1 MSSPLGKLARLAK
14 VLLAAFPLALLMVC
28 LNPGGGVS
36 QADPLS
42 SCTTTAGVIVVVDF
56 SHWGGNADRVCFAAL
71 TTTTTAYDALIAEG
85 FTTVGDAHDGSA
97 FVCRITEPGSGVA
110 EPSVSEDPCT
120 TTPPAPAYWSFWV
133 ANAGQGAWSVSPL
146 GVMSLVPQPGS
157 VEYWNFGSDVGEADR
172 PSLPPSAVRA
182 TNTTPTTQ
190 PITPPPTGV
199 SPSGGSSGGSSTGTG
214 TGAATPTTPP
224 GNGKSARVPT
234 SAGGHGAKGA
244 PATSTNSARAST
256 TTPSTSARGHSAGG
270 TASGR
275 ARSSLKIVDVGPA
288 SAVTSRT
295 SGSPLPLV
303 IGGLLVAALA
313 FGAIMVVRRRRRLD

>member
-14 VLLAAFPLALLMVC
+14 VLLAAFPLALLVVC

-120 TTPPAPAYWSFWV
+120 TTPPATAYWSFWI

-172 PSLPPSAVRA
+172 PPLPPSAVRA

-190 PITPPPTGV
+190 PITPPPVGV
-199 SPSGGSSGGSSTGTG
+199 SPAGGSGSGTGSG
-214 TGAATPTTPP
+214 TGASTPTTPP
-224 GNGKSARVPT
+224 GSGKSARAPT
-234 SAGGHGAKGA
+234 SGGGHGAKGA
-244 PATSTNSARAST
+244 PATSTNSSKAST
-256 TTPSTSARGHSAGG
+256 TVPGSSARGPSPGG
-270 TASGR
+270 TPSGR
-275 ARSSLKIVDVGPA
+275 AKSSLKIVDVGPA
-288 SAVTSRT
+288 SAVTSRP
-295 SGSPLPLV
+295 SGSPLPVV

-313 FGAIMVVRRRRRLD
+313 VGAIMVVRRRRRLD

>member
-14 VLLAAFPLALLMVC
+14 VLLAAFPLALLVVC

-42 SCTTTAGVIVVVDF
+42 SCTSTAGVIVVVDF

-71 TTTTTAYDALIAEG
+71 TTATTAYDALIAEG
-85 FTTVGDAHDGSA
+85 FTTIGDAHDGSA
-97 FVCRITEPGSGVA
+97 FVCRITEPGTGVA

-120 TTPPAPAYWSFWV
+120 TTPPATAYWAFWIS
-133 ANAGQGAWSVSPL
+133 NAGQSGWSVSPL

-157 VEYWNFGSDVGEADR
+157 VEYWNFGSEGSNQPPHL
-172 PSLPPSAVRA
+172 PSEVRA
-182 TNTTPTTQ
+182 TNTTPTTA
-190 PITPPPTGV
+190 PITTPPAGV
-199 SPSGGSSGGSSTGTG
+199 PPSGGSGSG
-214 TGAATPTTPP
+214 TGAGAGATTPTTPP
-224 GNGKSARVPT
+224 GNGKSTRAPT
-234 SAGGHGAKGA
+234 SVGGHGAKAA
-244 PATSTNSARAST
+244 PPTSTNSSKGST
-256 TTPSTSARGHSAGG
+256 TTPSSSARGHSAGA
-270 TASGR
+270 TPSGR

-288 SAVTSRT
+288 SAVTSRP

-303 IGGLLVAALA
+303 IGGLLIAALA

>member
-71 TTTTTAYDALIAEG
+71 TTTTTAYDALIGEG

-110 EPSVSEDPCT
+110 EPSASEDPCT
-120 TTPPAPAYWSFWV
+120 TTPPATAYWSFWI

-146 GVMSLVPQPGS
+146 GVMSLVPRPGS

-172 PSLPPSAVRA
+172 PPLPPERRA
-182 TNTTPTTQ
+182 SHQHHSDHRANHAASGRRLSRRRLRLRHRLGHRCVDAHDAAGQ
-190 PITPPPTGV
+190 RQITR
-199 SPSGGSSGGSSTGTG
+199 
-214 TGAATPTTPP
+214 A
-224 GNGKSARVPT
+224 PT
-234 SAGGHGAKGA
+234 STGGHGAKGA
-244 PATSTNSARAST
+244 PAASTNSSKGST
-256 TTPSTSARGHSAGG
+256 TIPGSSARGHSPRRHTIRSCQVQPEDRRRRTGV
-270 TASGR
+270 GR
-275 ARSSLKIVDVGPA
+275 HIFAL
-288 SAVTSRT
+288 
-295 SGSPLPLV
+295 SGSPLPVV

-313 FGAIMVVRRRRRLD
+313 AGAVMVVRRRRRLD

>member
-1 MSSPLGKLARLAK
+1 
-14 VLLAAFPLALLMVC
+14 
-28 LNPGGGVS
+28 VS

-42 SCTTTAGVIVVVDF
+42 SCTITAGVIVVVDF
-56 SHWGGNADRVCFAAL
+56 SHWGGNAERVCFASL
-71 TTTTTAYDALIAEG
+71 TTTTTAYDALVAEG
-85 FTTVGDAHDGSA
+85 FTTIGDAHDGSA
-97 FVCRITEPGSGVA
+97 FVCRITEPGTGVA

-120 TTPPAPAYWSFWV
+120 TTPPATAYWSFWI

-157 VEYWNFGSDVGEADR
+157 VEYWNFGSDVGEGDR
-172 PSLPPSAVRA
+172 PPLPPSAVRA

-199 SPSGGSSGGSSTGTG
+199 SPSGGSSGGSATGTGSG
-214 TGAATPTTPP
+214 TGAATPMTPS
-224 GNGKSARVPT
+224 GNGKSARAPT

-244 PATSTNSARAST
+244 PATSTNSSKAST
-256 TTPSTSARGHSAGG
+256 TTPSTSAPGHSAGG

-275 ARSSLKIVDVGPA
+275 ARSSLKVVDVGPA

>member
-1 MSSPLGKLARLAK
+1 MPMSSPLGKLARLAK
-14 VLLAAFPLALLMVC
+14 VLLAAFPLALLVVC

-110 EPSVSEDPCT
+110 EPSVSEDLCT
-120 TTPPAPAYWSFWV
+120 TTPPSTAYWSFWI

-157 VEYWNFGSDVGEADR
+157 VEYWNFGSEGSNQ
-172 PSLPPSAVRA
+172 PLLPPSAVRA
-182 TNTTPTTQ
+182 TNTTPTSE
-190 PITPPPTGV
+190 PITPPPVGV
-199 SPSGGSSGGSSTGTG
+199 SPTGGSGSGTGSG
-214 TGAATPTTPP
+214 TGASTPTTPP
-224 GNGKSARVPT
+224 GNGKSARAPA

-244 PATSTNSARAST
+244 PATSTNSSKAST
-256 TTPSTSARGHSAGG
+256 TTPGSSARGHSPGG
-270 TASGR
+270 TPSGR
-275 ARSSLKIVDVGPA
+275 AKSSLKIVDVGPA
-288 SAVTSRT
+288 SAVTSRP
-295 SGSPLPLV
+295 SGSPLPVV

-313 FGAIMVVRRRRRLD
+313 VGAIMVVRRRRRLD

>member
-120 TTPPAPAYWSFWV
+120 TTPPATAYWSFWI

-172 PSLPPSAVRA
+172 PPLPPSAVRA
-182 TNTTPTTQ
+182 TNTTPTTE
-190 PITPPPTGV
+190 PITPPPVGV
-199 SPSGGSSGGSSTGTG
+199 SPAGGSGS
-214 TGAATPTTPP
+214 A
-224 GNGKSARVPT
+224 
-234 SAGGHGAKGA
+234 
-244 PATSTNSARAST
+244 ARA
-256 TTPSTSARGHSAGG
+256 P
-270 TASGR
+270 
-275 ARSSLKIVDVGPA
+275 
-288 SAVTSRT
+288 
-295 SGSPLPLV
+295 
-303 IGGLLVAALA
+303 
-313 FGAIMVVRRRRRLD
+313 VRRRPRRRRATANQRGLLRRPGATVQKGLPQPRPTPRRRRPRLQALPPVDIRPAAHHPVVPGPA

>member
-1 MSSPLGKLARLAK
+1 MSSPLGKVARLAK
-14 VLLAAFPLALLMVC
+14 VLLAAFPLALLVVC

-85 FTTVGDAHDGSA
+85 FSTIGDAHDGSA

-120 TTPPAPAYWSFWV
+120 TTPPATAYWSFWI

-172 PSLPPSAVRA
+172 PPLAPSAVRA
-182 TNTTPTTQ
+182 TNTTPTTE

-199 SPSGGSSGGSSTGTG
+199 SPSGGSSGGSGTGSG
-214 TGAATPTTPP
+214 TGATTPSTPP
-224 GNGKSARVPT
+224 GNGKSARALT

-244 PATSTNSARAST
+244 PATSTNSSKAST
-256 TTPSTSARGHSAGG
+256 TTPGSSARGHSPGG
-270 TASGR
+270 TPSGR
-275 ARSSLKIVDVGPA
+275 AKSSLKIVDVGPA
-288 SAVTSRT
+288 SAVTSRP
-295 SGSPLPLV
+295 SGSPLPLL
-303 IGGLLVAALA
+303 IGGLLVAALT

>member
-1 MSSPLGKLARLAK
+1 MAPSQSPTAPAPPMSSSMAWAGTQRHRGDGPAPHPRCRSLARIDGEESGDLGPSRQPPTPDAGPIPMRSPLGKLARLAK

-71 TTTTTAYDALIAEG
+71 TTNTTAYDALIAEG
-85 FTTVGDAHDGSA
+85 FTTAGDAHDGSA
-97 FVCRITEPGSGVA
+97 FVCRITEPGTGVA

-172 PSLPPSAVRA
+172 PPLPPSAVRA
-182 TNTTPTTQ
+182 TNTTPTTE
-190 PITPPPTGV
+190 PITPPPTGA
-199 SPSGGSSGGSSTGTG
+199 SASGGSGSGSGSGGGGRAT
-214 TGAATPTTPP
+214 TPTTPP
-224 GNGKSARVPT
+224 
-234 SAGGHGAKGA
+234 
-244 PATSTNSARAST
+244 
-256 TTPSTSARGHSAGG
+256 
-270 TASGR
+270 
-275 ARSSLKIVDVGPA
+275 
-288 SAVTSRT
+288 
-295 SGSPLPLV
+295 
-303 IGGLLVAALA
+303 
-313 FGAIMVVRRRRRLD
+313 

>member
-1 MSSPLGKLARLAK
+1 MSSSLGKLARLAK
-14 VLLAAFPLALLMVC
+14 VLLAVFPLALLMVC

-56 SHWGGNADRVCFAAL
+56 SHWGGSADRVCFAAL

-120 TTPPAPAYWSFWV
+120 TTPPATAYWSFWI

-172 PSLPPSAVRA
+172 PPLPPSAVRA
-182 TNTTPTTQ
+182 TNTTPTTE
-190 PITPPPTGV
+190 PTTPPPVGV
-199 SPSGGSSGGSSTGTG
+199 SPAGGSGSGTGSG
-214 TGAATPTTPP
+214 TGASTPTTPP
-224 GNGKSARVPT
+224 GNGKSARAPT

-244 PATSTNSARAST
+244 PATSTSSSKAST
-256 TTPSTSARGHSAGG
+256 TTPGSSARGHSPGAP
-270 TASGR
+270 SGR

-288 SAVTSRT
+288 SAVTSRP
-295 SGSPLPLV
+295 SGSPLPVV

-313 FGAIMVVRRRRRLD
+313 VGSIMVVRRRRRLD

>member
-1 MSSPLGKLARLAK
+1 M
-14 VLLAAFPLALLMVC
+14 
-28 LNPGGGVS
+28 S

-71 TTTTTAYDALIAEG
+71 TTNTTAYDALIAEG

-97 FVCRITEPGSGVA
+97 FVCRITEPGTGVA

-120 TTPPAPAYWSFWV
+120 TTPPATAYWSFWI
-133 ANAGQGAWSVSPL
+133 ANAGQGAWNVSPL

-157 VEYWNFGSDVGEADR
+157 VEYWNFGSDAGEADR
-172 PSLPPSAVRA
+172 PPLPPSAVRA

-190 PITPPPTGV
+190 PITPPPTGA
-199 SPSGGSSGGSSTGTG
+199 SASGGSGSGSGG
-214 TGAATPTTPP
+214 GAGATTPTTPSS
-224 GNGKSARVPT
+224 NGKSARAPT

-244 PATSTNSARAST
+244 PATSTNSSKAST
-256 TTPSTSARGHSAGG
+256 TTPGPSARGHSPGG
-270 TASGR
+270 TPSGR

-288 SAVTSRT
+288 SAATSRP

-303 IGGLLVAALA
+303 IGGLLVVALA
-313 FGAIMVVRRRRRLD
+313 FGGIMVVRRRRRLD

>member
-1 MSSPLGKLARLAK
+1 MRSPLGKLGRLPK

-28 LNPGGGVS
+28 FNPGGGVS

-71 TTTTTAYDALIAEG
+71 TTNTTAYDALIAEG

-97 FVCRITEPGSGVA
+97 FVCRITESGTGVA

-120 TTPPAPAYWSFWV
+120 TTPPATAYWSFWI
-133 ANAGQGAWSVSPL
+133 ANAGQGAWNVSPL

-157 VEYWNFGSDVGEADR
+157 VEYWNFGSDAGEADR
-172 PSLPPSAVRA
+172 PPLPPSAVRA

-190 PITPPPTGV
+190 PITPPPTGA
-199 SPSGGSSGGSSTGTG
+199 SASGGSGSGSGG
-214 TGAATPTTPP
+214 AAATTPTTPP
-224 GNGKSARVPT
+224 SNGKSARAPT
-234 SAGGHGAKGA
+234 SAGGHGARAA
-244 PATSTNSARAST
+244 PATSTNSSKAST
-256 TTPSTSARGHSAGG
+256 TSPGPSARGHSPGG
-270 TASGR
+270 TPSGR

-288 SAVTSRT
+288 SAATSRP
-295 SGSPLPLV
+295 SGSPLPLA
-303 IGGLLVAALA
+303 IGGLLIVALA
-313 FGAIMVVRRRRRLD
+313 FGGIMAVRRRRRLD

>member
-1 MSSPLGKLARLAK
+1 MRSPLGKLARLAK

-56 SHWGGNADRVCFAAL
+56 SHWGDNADRVCFAAL
-71 TTTTTAYDALIAEG
+71 TTNTTAYDALIAEG

-97 FVCRITEPGSGVA
+97 FVCRITEPGTGIA
-110 EPSVSEDPCT
+110 EPSAMEDTCA
-120 TTPPAPAYWSFWV
+120 TTPPSTAYWSFWI
-133 ANAGQGAWSVSPL
+133 ANPGQGAWSVSPL

-157 VEYWNFGSDVGEADR
+157 VEYWNFGSEGSNQPPLL
-172 PSLPPSAVRA
+172 PSGVRA

-190 PITPPPTGV
+190 PITPPPPGA
-199 SPSGGSSGGSSTGTG
+199 SASGGSGSGGGG
-214 TGAATPTTPP
+214 GAGATTPP
-224 GNGKSARVPT
+224 TPPSNGKSARAPT
-234 SAGGHGAKGA
+234 SAGGHGARAA
-244 PATSTNSARAST
+244 PATSTNSSKASA
-256 TTPSTSARGHSAGG
+256 TTPGPSARGHSPGG
-270 TASGR
+270 TPSGR

-288 SAVTSRT
+288 SAATSRP

-303 IGGLLVAALA
+303 IGGLLVVALA
-313 FGAIMVVRRRRRLD
+313 FGGIMVVRRRRRLD

>member
-1 MSSPLGKLARLAK
+1 
-14 VLLAAFPLALLMVC
+14 
-28 LNPGGGVS
+28 
-36 QADPLS
+36 
-42 SCTTTAGVIVVVDF
+42 VIVVVDF

-71 TTTTTAYDALIAEG
+71 NTTTTAYDALIAEG

-120 TTPPAPAYWSFWV
+120 TTPPATGYWSFWI

-172 PSLPPSAVRA
+172 PPLPPSAVRA

-190 PITPPPTGV
+190 PITPPPVGV
-199 SPSGGSSGGSSTGTG
+199 SPAGGSGTGSG
-214 TGAATPTTPP
+214 TGASTPTTPP
-224 GNGKSARVPT
+224 GSGKSARAPT
-234 SAGGHGAKGA
+234 SGGGHGAKGA
-244 PATSTNSARAST
+244 PATSTNSSKAST
-256 TTPSTSARGHSAGG
+256 TVPGSSARGPSPGG
-270 TASGR
+270 TPSGR
-275 ARSSLKIVDVGPA
+275 AKSSLKIVDVGPA
-288 SAVTSRT
+288 SAVTSRP
-295 SGSPLPLV
+295 SGSPLPVV

-313 FGAIMVVRRRRRLD
+313 VGAIMVVRRRRRLD